1 MQTEIFG
8 NCEFKTFKRL
18 PILVFL
24 FGKRYKI
31 VDQDYIISY
40 VTFRKKFYLMNNKR
54 RIDMKKW
61 LKILLWSV
69 GTLIVG
75 LGIGYAL
82 LCYVINDLFK
92 TIFGG

>member
-1 MQTEIFG
+1 MESWLCGYDHQTQIAG
-8 NCEFKTFKRL
+8 SN
-18 PILVFL
+18 PAGAAMYNI
-24 FGKRYKI
+24 
-31 VDQDYIISY
+31 
-40 VTFRKKFYLMNNKR
+40 R